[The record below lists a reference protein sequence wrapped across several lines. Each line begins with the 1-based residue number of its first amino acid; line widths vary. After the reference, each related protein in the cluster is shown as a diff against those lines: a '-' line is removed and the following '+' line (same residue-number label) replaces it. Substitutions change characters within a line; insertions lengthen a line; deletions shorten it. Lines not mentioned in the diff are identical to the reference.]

1 MAITS
6 YPFDAQVVTETQYS
20 QMFREFQ
27 DSGIV
32 ASFGSSSG
40 FYVTAGTGMSVN
52 VSSGL
57 AFLRGFMVQSTA
69 TEAVTIPAANTSV
82 RVDRVVLRLDPS
94 LNSIVL
100 AVKQGT
106 AGSTT
111 PPNLTQTDT
120 GIFEIALASVTVG
133 ANATSIT
140 SGDIARIRTFT
151 GHRVGVWNTNTRP
164 TNPRFGLL
172 GYNADSN
179 RWEYWNE
186 TAYVPLIS
194 NVDWANLS
202 GKPATFPPST
212 HSHKWADITDAP
224 SSLPPASHT
233 HDWGQVTGKPTSYPP
248 STHGHAWSSITGTP
262 SSYPPSTHSHAWSSI
277 TSKPT
282 TFPPSTHYHSQY
294 LEPGDTIA
302 WSNGTKRV
310 HADSVSGSGTYY
322 AVWVQGDG
330 TFARNTS
337 SRRFKQNIRDIDIDP
352 DAVLSLRPRVY
363 DRRPKEEG
371 SDYLRDE
378 FGLIAEEV
386 AETLPEIVTY
396 DEEGRIDALRYDLLG
411 VALLSVV
418 QDQAER
424 IERLEQLV
432 RDMSR

>member
-1 MAITS
+1 LAITS

-27 DSGIV
+27 DSGI
-32 ASFGSSSG
+32 ATSYGASG
-40 FYVTAGTGMSVN
+40 FYVSAATGMN
-52 VSSGL
+52 VSVGSGL
-57 AFLRGFMVQSTA
+57 AFLRGHMVQSTA
-69 TEAVTIPAANTSV
+69 TETVAIPAAGTAV
-82 RVDRVVLRLDPS
+82 RVDRVILRLDPS

-106 AGSTT
+106 SGSTT
-111 PPNLTQTDT
+111 PAALTQTDT
-120 GIFEIALASVTVG
+120 GIFEIGLATVTVNASVTAIVSADITSTRPFVGSRVG
-133 ANATSIT
+133 AW
-140 SGDIARIRTFT
+140 G
-151 GHRVGVWNTNTRP
+151 TNTRP
-164 TNPRFGLL
+164 TSPRYGQLGFNNWTNSWEFWNGSAWTPLL
-172 GYNADSN
+172 S
-179 RWEYWNE
+179 
-186 TAYVPLIS
+186 S
-194 NVDWANLS
+194 VDWSNLS
-202 GKPATFPPST
+202 GKPSTFPPSAHT
-212 HSHKWADITDAP
+212 HTWSQITDAP
-224 SSLPPASHT
+224 SSLPPAAHT
-233 HDWGQVTGKPTSYPP
+233 HDWGQVTGKPTSFAP
-248 STHGHAWSSITGTP
+248 SAHGHAWSDLTGVPATFAP
-262 SSYPPSTHSHAWSSI
+262 SSHSHSWSSI

-282 TFPPSTHYHSQY
+282 TFPPSSHTHSSY
-294 LEPGDTIA
+294 LESGDTIA
-302 WSNGTKRV
+302 WANGTKRV

-371 SDYLRDE
+371 GDYLRDE

>member
-1 MAITS
+1 LAITS

-27 DSGIV
+27 DSGVV
-32 ASFGSSSG
+32 ASFGSSG
-40 FYVTAGTGMSVN
+40 FTVTAGTGMNLN

-69 TEAVTIPAANTSV
+69 TEIVAIPAASTSL
-82 RVDRVVLRLDPS
+82 RVDRVVLRLDPA

-111 PPNLTQTDT
+111 PPSLTQTDT
-120 GIFEIALASVTVG
+120 GIYELALAQITVN
-133 ANATSIT
+133 ANVTSIT
-140 SGDIARIRTFT
+140 SSDITRIRSF
-151 GHRVGVWNTNTRP
+151 VGTRILCWNTSTRP
-164 TNPRFGLL
+164 ASPRL
-172 GYNADSN
+172 GQIGWNADTSSF
-179 RWEYWNE
+179 EFWND
-186 TAYVPLIS
+186 TAWAPLIG
-194 NVDWANLS
+194 NVSWSTLT
-202 GKPATFPPST
+202 GKPTTFPPST
-212 HSHKWADITDAP
+212 HTHTWSQITDAP
-224 SSLPPASHT
+224 TSLPPAAHT
-233 HDWGQVTGKPTSYPP
+233 HDWGQVTGKPTSFAP
-248 STHGHAWSSITGTP
+248 TAHGHAWTDLTGVPATFA
-262 SSYPPSTHSHAWSSI
+262 PSTHSHTWASI

-282 TFPPSTHYHSQY
+282 TFTPSTHYHDQY
-294 LEPGDTIA
+294 LESGDTIA

-371 SDYLRDE
+371 SDDYLRDE

-411 VALLSVV
+411 VALLPVL

>member
-6 YPFDAQVVTETQYS
+6 YPFDNQVVTETQFS

-27 DSGIV
+27 DSGV
-32 ASFGSSSG
+32 AAPFGNTTSF
-40 FYVTAGTGMSVN
+40 YTTAGTGMTVN
-52 VSSGL
+52 VSAGL
-57 AFLRGFMVQSTA
+57 AFLRGHVVQSTA
-69 TEAVTIPAANTSV
+69 TEAVPIPAASTSA
-82 RVDRVVLRLDPS
+82 RVDRVILRLDPS

-111 PPNLTQTDT
+111 PPALTQTDT
-120 GIFEIALASVTVG
+120 GIFEIALASVTVN
-133 ANATSIT
+133 ANVTSIT
-140 SGDIARIRTFT
+140 SGDISTTRTFAGT
-151 GHRVGVWNTNTRP
+151 RVGAWTTGTRP
-164 TNPRFGLL
+164 AGPRFGQL
-172 GYNADSN
+172 GYNNTTSA
-179 RWEYWNE
+179 WEFW
-186 TAYVPLIS
+186 TGSAWAPLLS
-194 NVDWANLS
+194 SVDWSNLS

-212 HSHKWADITDAP
+212 HTHTWSQITDAP
-224 SSLPPASHT
+224 TSLPPSSHT

-248 STHGHAWSSITGTP
+248 STHGHDWTSITGTP
-262 SSYPPSTHSHAWSSI
+262 STYPPSSHSHTWSSI
-277 TSKPT
+277 TSKPST
-282 TFPPSTHYHSQY
+282 YPPSTHYHSQY
-294 LEPGDTIA
+294 LESGDTIA
-302 WSNGTKRV
+302 WANGTKRV

-371 SDYLRDE
+371 GEYLRDE

-411 VALLSVV
+411 VALLPVV

>member
-6 YPFDAQVVTETQYS
+6 YPFDAQAVTETQFS

-27 DSGIV
+27 DSGVV
-32 ASFGSSSG
+32 ASFGSSG
-40 FYVTAGTGMSVN
+40 FTVTAGTAMTLN

-57 AFLRGFMVQSTA
+57 AFLRGFMAQATA
-69 TEAVTIPAANTSV
+69 TETVTIPAANTSL
-82 RVDRVVLRLDPS
+82 RVDRVILRLDPA
-94 LNSIVL
+94 LNSVVL
-100 AVKQGT
+100 AVKTGT
-106 AGSTT
+106 AGSST
-111 PPNLTQTDT
+111 PPSLTQTDT
-120 GIFEIALASVTVG
+120 GIYELPLAQVTVN
-133 ANATSIT
+133 ANVTSIT
-140 SGDIARIRTFT
+140 SSDITRTRPFVGTRILC
-151 GHRVGVWNTNTRP
+151 WNTNTRP
-164 TNPRFGLL
+164 ASPRL
-172 GYNADSN
+172 GQIGWNADTSSF
-179 RWEYWNE
+179 EFWND
-186 TAYVPLIS
+186 TAWAPLIG
-194 NVDWANLS
+194 NVSWSTLT
-202 GKPATFPPST
+202 GKPTTFTPST
-212 HSHKWADITDAP
+212 HTHLWADITDRP
-224 SSLPPASHT
+224 SSLPPAAHT
-233 HDWGQVTGKPTSYPP
+233 HDWSQVTSKPTSFVPSAHTHAWTEVTGKPTTFAP
-248 STHGHAWSSITGTP
+248 SA
-262 SSYPPSTHSHAWSSI
+262 HSHAWTDI

-282 TFPPSTHYHSQY
+282 TFTPSSHSHSSY
-294 LEPGDTIA
+294 LESGDTIA

-337 SRRFKQNIRDIDIDP
+337 SRRFKQNVRDIDIDP
-352 DAVLSLRPRVY
+352 DAVLSLRPRIY

-371 SDYLRDE
+371 SDDYLRDE